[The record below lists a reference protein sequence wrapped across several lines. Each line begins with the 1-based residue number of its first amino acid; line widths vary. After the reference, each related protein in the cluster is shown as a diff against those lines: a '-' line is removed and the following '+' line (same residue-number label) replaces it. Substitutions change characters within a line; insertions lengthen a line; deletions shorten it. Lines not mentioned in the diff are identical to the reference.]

1 MKYRAAAVVQRTRQF
16 TTVPCTRRANV
27 AESFPPPAIRQI
39 SWCICSWSVP
49 RRRCIGLIAAR
60 PAFASWMIESW
71 PSGISGDGPWRREKK
86 QERMCPNQATI
97 FFFTLYIS
105 HGELELKL
113 NTDNNT
119 VYVFM
124 DIYRCTQTDIR
135 MGIGGMAPA
144 DLFGNRTY
152 GDILWF
158 VRYSF
163 SFFFFFFVC
172 ARKRWKRTRRRFYLF
187 LSVFPCQAARGQ
199 REILIG
205 GWKRNGQCAQWHF
218 DDDVDCQI

>member
-1 MKYRAAAVVQRTRQF
+1 MNYHAEAVVQRARQF
-16 TTVPCTRRANV
+16 MTVPCTRQASV
-27 AESFPPPAIRQI
+27 AVSYPPPAIRQI

-71 PSGISGDGPWRREKK
+71 PTGIAWGPETGTDV
-86 QERMCPNQATI
+86 PLPDDD
-97 FFFTLYIS
+97 FFTHYTS
-105 HGELELKL
+105 HGELEL

-124 DIYRCTQTDIR
+124 DIYRCIQSDIR
-135 MGIGGMAPA
+135 MGIGRMVPA

-163 SFFFFFFVC
+163 FFVC
-172 ARKRWKRTRRRFYLF
+172 ARKRWKRTHRRFYLF
-187 LSVFPCQAARGQ
+187 LSVFPCRPWATGNSDRRMKMESAMRAVAFWWWCWLPD
-199 REILIG
+199 I
-205 GWKRNGQCAQWHF
+205 N
-218 DDDVDCQI
+218 

>member
-1 MKYRAAAVVQRTRQF
+1 MNYHAAAVVQRARQFMTVPYTRQ
-16 TTVPCTRRANV
+16 ASV
-27 AESFPPPAIRQI
+27 AVSYPPPAIRQI

-71 PSGISGDGPWRREKK
+71 PTGIAWGPETGTDVTL
-86 QERMCPNQATI
+86 PDDD
-97 FFFTLYIS
+97 FFTHYTS
-105 HGELELKL
+105 HGELEL

-124 DIYRCTQTDIR
+124 DIYRCIQSDIR
-135 MGIGGMAPA
+135 MGIGRMVPA

-163 SFFFFFFVC
+163 FFSCVPGNAESVLIDDSIYFCPFF
-172 ARKRWKRTRRRFYLF
+172 R
-187 LSVFPCQAARGQ
+187 AAHGQ

-205 GWKRNGQCAQWHF
+205 GWKWNRQCAQWHF